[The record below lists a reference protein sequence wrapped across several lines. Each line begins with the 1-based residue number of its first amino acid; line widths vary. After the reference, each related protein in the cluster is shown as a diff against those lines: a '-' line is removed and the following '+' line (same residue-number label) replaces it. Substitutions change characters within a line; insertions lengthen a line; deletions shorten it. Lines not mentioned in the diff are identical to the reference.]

1 MGTENKAVTVYLPPE
16 LEKYVSGYCLQ
27 YDVTRKNK
35 AGVTQPSLGTG
46 IVDLLRILSATPI
59 SKLPNNVPSKLP
71 DKLKEVQG
79 AIERNVIEKLSSN
92 VPSKLI
98 DAVLKK
104 IQESSSK
111 LLSELKSS
119 VLKELPEREKL
130 ERAIAL
136 VDEYEAALEKVETL
150 ARHNREMEAELME
163 AREQLT
169 LQSQEEE
176 VSTYPEDAIKL
187 LDEEEE
193 TKTEIEIPST
203 IAKLERGTELTG
215 KQLAELMGVDP
226 SYISKYKSGK
236 ITPPAWF
243 WENFEARGEGS
254 KSRWVR
260 K

>member
-1 MGTENKAVTVYLPPE
+1 MATENKAVTVYLPPE
-16 LEKYVSGYCLQ
+16 LEQYVSGYCLQ
-27 YDVTRKNK
+27 YEVTRKNK
-35 AGVTQPSLGTG
+35 AGVRTPSLGTG

-59 SKLPNNVPSKLP
+59 SELPNNVPSELP

-79 AIERNVIEKLSSN
+79 DIELNLIEKLSSN
-92 VPSKLI
+92 VPSQLKYN
-98 DAVLKK
+98 VLKE
-104 IQESSSK
+104 IQESPGN

-119 VLKELPEREKL
+119 VLKELPDREKL

-136 VDEYEAALEKVETL
+136 VDEYEAVLEKVEIL
-150 ARHNREMEAELME
+150 ARHNQEMEAELME
-163 AREQLT
+163 ARNKIE
-169 LQSQEEE
+169 QEEE

-203 IAKLERGTELTG
+203 IAKLKRGTELTG
-215 KQLAELMGVDP
+215 KQLAELIGVDP

-236 ITPPAWF
+236 LTPPAWF
-243 WENFEARGEGS
+243 WDNFEARGEGS
-254 KSRWVR
+254 KSRWAR